1 MLSPYLKMNE
11 GEKEILHI
19 FEGIEVKEILKDK
32 EIAKILKFT
41 LLGFE
46 ILYESKKHLDNGAD
60 IIGYL
65 EEVKGMLFEKGKIKR
80 LGL

>member
-46 ILYESKKHLDNGAD
+46 ILYESKKHLDNRAD

-65 EEVKGMLFEKGKIKR
+65 EEVKGMLFEKGKIKN
-80 LGL
+80 LK